1 MWRLAYSL
9 LASVVTAALLAPSAL
24 ADADPAS
31 DFLLAVNVFY
41 PYSPTV
47 SGGLQERLNAEAMA
61 ARRAHFPVRVA
72 LIGSRSDLG
81 AIPYFV
87 GRPQQYAHF
96 LEQEISYY
104 DGNPPLLVVMH
115 DGYGSER
122 LGPAST
128 AALSALKPPGGTD
141 SNALAEAAIAAL
153 PKLAAAA
160 GHPFKVSAGD
170 GVAEGPGPG
179 AIAVVGVFAGTAALA
194 AAILAVR
201 RLRAG

>member
-1 MWRLAYSL
+1 MLRLAHSL
-9 LASVVTAALLAPSAL
+9 LASVVAVALLAPSAL

-31 DFLLAVNVFY
+31 DFLLAQNVFY

-47 SGGLQERLNAEAMA
+47 STGLQERLNAEATA
-61 ARRAHFPVRVA
+61 AHRAHFPVRVA

-81 AIPYFV
+81 AIPYFI

-115 DGYGSER
+115 GGYGSER
-122 LGPAST
+122 LDPASR
-128 AALSALKPPGGTD
+128 AALSALKPPAGTD
-141 SNALAEAAIAAL
+141 SNALAEAAVAAL

-160 GHPFKVSAGD
+160 GHPFQVSGAD
-170 GVAEGPGPG
+170 GVAAGGGPG
-179 AIAVVGVFAGTAALA
+179 AIAVVAVFAGASALA

-201 RLRAG
+201 RLRAR